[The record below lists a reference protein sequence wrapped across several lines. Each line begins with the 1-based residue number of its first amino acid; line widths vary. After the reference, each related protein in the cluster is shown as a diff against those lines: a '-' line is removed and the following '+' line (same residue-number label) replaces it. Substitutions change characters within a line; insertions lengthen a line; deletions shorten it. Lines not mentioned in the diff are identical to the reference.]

1 MNISKNTLKGKS
13 SLEMNDSK
21 GVTLDHEDIEKVNEE
36 IVQKAKL
43 QESKHQER
51 VRSVRQ
57 G

>member
-1 MNISKNTLKGKS
+1 
-13 SLEMNDSK
+13 MNDSK

-57 G
+57 S